1 MCDAAHFDCCLL
13 TITCWVR
20 NVYVPARYGS
30 TVQGL
35 VQTGRMTPELLQ
47 QFYSEVYQD
56 IDLSG
61 LSSCDAYSTSQHGD
75 ATGYRHRLAWIQMLR
90 DLPCHKYIAS
100 NSPAYH
106 VHRVLAAL
114 GLADIN
120 WDSILC
126 ATADCTN
133 NDVKTSLTKA
143 DAAFYSSILQQHAGC
158 DITLLDD
165 SLVNLSVADKYGM
178 HTIHVDNT
186 KGSST
191 DIDQKAKQTL
201 DISQALAW

>member
-1 MCDAAHFDCCLL
+1 MNTALF
-13 TITCWVR
+13 
-20 NVYVPARYGS
+20 ARYGS
-30 TVQGL
+30 TIQGL

-61 LSSCDAYSTSQHGD
+61 LSSCDANSSQHGD
-75 ATGYRHRLAWIQMLR
+75 ATGYRHRLAWVQMLR
-90 DLPCHKYIAS
+90 DLPCPKYIAS

-114 GLADIN
+114 GLADVHWN
-120 WDSILC
+120 GKLC
-126 ATADCTN
+126 ATPDCTTN

-143 DAAFYSSILQQHAGC
+143 NAAFYSSILHNHAANAGW
-158 DITLLDD
+158 DVIMLDD
-165 SLVNLSVADKYGM
+165 STVNLDVARKCGM
-178 HTIHVDNT
+178 HAIHVDNL
-186 KGSST
+186 KKDST
-191 DIDQKAKQTL
+191 GRSLEVKEKHTL

>member
-1 MCDAAHFDCCLL
+1 VINTALF
-13 TITCWVR
+13 
-20 NVYVPARYGS
+20 ARYGS

-61 LSSCDAYSTSQHGD
+61 LSSCSANSSQHGD
-75 ATGYRHRLAWIQMLR
+75 ATGYRHRLAWVQILR
-90 DLPCHKYIAS
+90 DLPCPKYIAS
-100 NSPAYH
+100 NSPADH

-114 GLADIN
+114 GLADVHWN
-120 WDSILC
+120 GILC
-126 ATADCTN
+126 ATPDCTN

-143 DAAFYSSILQQHAGC
+143 DIAFYSSILQKHAADAGW
-158 DITLLDD
+158 DITMLDD
-165 SLVNLSVADKYGM
+165 STVNLSVASKCGM
-178 HTIHVDNT
+178 HTIHVDNSKDST
-186 KGSST
+186 GSTLESRE
-191 DIDQKAKQTL
+191 KHTL